1 MSNQIQTLIQ
11 VELEDR
17 NRLTAFFRLIIVLPV
32 AIYLSAFAI
41 DSMSTDT
48 WGYSLGGL
56 IVLPTFL
63 ALVFRGIYPSYAL
76 AFNHALISLETRVNA
91 YALLLTDDYP
101 SIEENEIVKITF
113 PEVGNGSQL
122 NRYLPLVKWFLAI
135 PLYVMGIIYL
145 IYGLFLT
152 AFAWFSILFSGKYPV
167 WCADAMVG
175 ILAFYNRVYGYA
187 FILVTDEYPSF
198 SLQLLIQEMTRAP
211 IARAKMQRITAEIS
225 ATDKRFA
232 KVISESPLCSIG
244 SSISPES
251 NFQSLVS
258 SVISQQL
265 AVKAADTI
273 HGRLNQLAKGQI
285 TPVRIAK
292 LSDTALREIGVS
304 GAKAKTIQGLAQAS
318 LTGSVP
324 IENLHELSDEEV
336 FTGLTSLWGIGP
348 WTVDMFMMFQ
358 LHRLD
363 IWPTGD
369 LGIRRGWESIHKL
382 DDQIE
387 PKALDIKGEKFR
399 PYRSVVAWYCWRHL
413 DNIKQEKKK
422 QEKK

>member
-1 MSNQIQTLIQ
+1 
-11 VELEDR
+11 
-17 NRLTAFFRLIIVLPV
+17 
-32 AIYLSAFAI
+32 
-41 DSMSTDT
+41 
-48 WGYSLGGL
+48 
-56 IVLPTFL
+56 
-63 ALVFRGIYPSYAL
+63 
-76 AFNHALISLETRVNA
+76 
-91 YALLLTDDYP
+91 
-101 SIEENEIVKITF
+101 
-113 PEVGNGSQL
+113 
-122 NRYLPLVKWFLAI
+122 
-135 PLYVMGIIYL
+135 
-145 IYGLFLT
+145 
-152 AFAWFSILFSGKYPV
+152 
-167 WCADAMVG
+167 
-175 ILAFYNRVYGYA
+175 
-187 FILVTDEYPSF
+187 
-198 SLQLLIQEMTRAP
+198 
-211 IARAKMQRITAEIS
+211 MQRITAEIS

-358 LHRLD
+358 LGRLD
-363 IWPTGD
+363 VWPTGD
-369 LGIRRGWESIHKL
+369 LGVRRGWEKIYALKEE
-382 DDQIE
+382 IE
-387 PKALDIKGEKFR
+387 PKALEKKGEKFR
-399 PYRSVVAWYCWRHL
+399 PYRSVIAWYCWRAL
-413 DNIKQEKKK
+413 
-422 QEKK
+422 